1 MEEMDILRQ
10 AEIRQEQA
18 YQAVKKLG
26 LVERWEKV
34 GKPVLVGSLRF
45 GAMVSPNIDME
56 VYTDAPLPH
65 GGFAVIGELAETPGV
80 TEIRYLNAMDGPD
93 QGLYWFIRYEDGS
106 GVTWGIDVWLVA
118 HDHPHAYVADRLAAA
133 MQKRLDTES
142 RRRILSI
149 KRDLPKELNVR
160 GVDIYKAVL
169 KDGVDTAE
177 AMGTW
182 LEKNPPEVMELWHP

>member
-34 GKPVLVGSLRF
+34 GKPVLVGSMRF

-65 GGFAVIGELAETPGV
+65 VGFAVIGELAETPGV

-177 AMGTW
+177 AMVTW

>member
-1 MEEMDILRQ
+1 MEELDILRQ

-18 YQAVKKLG
+18 YQAIKKLG

-34 GKPVLVGSLRF
+34 GKPVLVGSMRF

-65 GGFAVIGELAETPGV
+65 VGFAVIGKLAETPGV

-93 QGLYWFIRYEDGS
+93 QGLYWFIQYEDGS

-118 HDHPHAYVADRLAAA
+118 HDHPYAYVADRLAAA

-149 KRDLPKELNVR
+149 KRDLPQAMKVR

-169 KDGVDTAE
+169 KDGVETAE
-177 AMGTW
+177 AMVAW

>member
-34 GKPVLVGSLRF
+34 GKPVLVGAMRF

-65 GGFAVIGELAETPGV
+65 VGFAVIGELAETPGV

-177 AMGTW
+177 AMVTW